1 MKHLMYVVALALCLI
16 TGGAVSWGQMM
27 EPPAINPDP
36 MAGSAVTGSLSSR
49 SVARPRATAAAQAGR
64 TAAMAPILR
73 KPNVPRDQTR
83 VAVLG
88 YHNFSDT
95 KPVTEMLM
103 RTTEFREQMEY
114 IRKAGLAVI
123 SMQEFLE
130 WRFGSR
136 ELPAECV
143 LITLDDGWKSVYTD
157 AFPIL
162 KEYGYPFHLFLYTKY
177 LTGRGDSMSPA
188 MIKEMQ
194 AYGAS
199 IGSHSTS
206 HYYPSTWK
214 KSQEAGEEAYNA
226 LIDQEIGRSFTRL
239 SDMFGPINTYCY
251 PGGYITQPMLDRLPG
266 YGYVAA
272 FTVVPG
278 KVTSVEDPFQIH
290 RYMVFGTDPAIFAN
304 AMDFRV
310 AEVGKAVS
318 TGSTPG
324 TLPRNTPPP
333 PFPVSPQPNSA
344 VTCDV
349 PAISAHMSG
358 VAGVD
363 FSTVRMKVSGFGRV
377 PAKVDAATRTIQ
389 WTPPCRIYM
398 PNLSVHITWNS
409 TDGTSHRAEWSFNI
423 DQTVTVEQR
432 Q

>member
-1 MKHLMYVVALALCLI
+1 MYVAVLAFCQMLWCQM
-16 TGGAVSWGQMM
+16 AWGQIV

-36 MAGSAVTGSLSSR
+36 MASEGTFAPRPVRQRSLSVPR
-49 SVARPRATAAAQAGR
+49 TDRGKLLARLARR
-64 TAAMAPILR
+64 
-73 KPNVPRDQTR
+73 PNVPRDQTR

-95 KPVTEMLM
+95 KPVSEMLM
-103 RTTEFREQMEY
+103 RTEEFRQQMES
-114 IRKAGLAVI
+114 IRQRGLTVI

-188 MIKEMQ
+188 MVKEMQ

-214 KSQEAGEEAYNA
+214 KAQEEGGEEAYNG
-226 LIDQEIGRSFTRL
+226 LIDQEIGHSFTKL
-239 SDMFGPINTYCY
+239 SGMFGPINTYCY
-251 PGGYITQPMLDRLPG
+251 PGGYVTQPMLDRLPG

-278 KVTSVEDPFQIH
+278 KVTSAEDPFQIH
-290 RYMVFGTDPAIFAN
+290 RYMVFGTDPSIFAN
-304 AMDFRV
+304 AMDFRA
-310 AEVGKAVS
+310 AEIGKAIS

-324 TLPRNTPPP
+324 TLPRKTPIP
-333 PFPVSPQPNSA
+333 PFPVFPQPNA
-344 VTCDV
+344 TV
-349 PAISAHMSG
+349 PSDIPTISAHLSG

-363 FSTVRMKVSGFGRV
+363 FSTLRMKVSGFGRV
-377 PAKVDAATRTIQ
+377 PAKVDAAARTIQ

-398 PNLSVHITWNS
+398 PNISVHITWTS
-409 TDGTSHRAEWSFNI
+409 TDGTSHRAEWFFNI